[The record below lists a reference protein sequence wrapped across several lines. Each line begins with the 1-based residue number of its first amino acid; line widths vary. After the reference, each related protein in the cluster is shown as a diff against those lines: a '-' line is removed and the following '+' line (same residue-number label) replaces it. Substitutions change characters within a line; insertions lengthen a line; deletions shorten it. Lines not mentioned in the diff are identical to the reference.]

1 MGSPA
6 HTLAVRENAAS
17 RASVLVSVGTL
28 AIAALALG
36 SLAPATP
43 AFAAGGGIV
52 GWGDD
57 QRGVLNMPAG
67 LTDIVQ
73 LSTDQGYAL
82 ALHADGTV
90 TGWGTNAFSD
100 ADLQNQSMSP
110 VVVPSGLGDVVQVVA
125 GGGHALFL
133 RSNGT
138 VVATGRTD
146 SGQTPVP
153 AGLSNV
159 VQLASVGQHTVA
171 LLADGTVTAWG
182 WNAWGQLDIPA
193 GLTDVVQIAAG
204 VHHGLALHRDGTI
217 TGWGNEEYG
226 QATPPDGLGTAVY
239 IAASPW
245 HSMAILAD
253 GTVVEWGQQVPRP
266 GQGVGMPPAIQVA
279 AGLNNRVAL
288 HADGTFTLWG
298 LGEEGQLDV
307 PDGLTGV
314 TQVAVGRYHLLALS
328 DPDAARLTISGD
340 RVPGATLTAELSNWR
355 GSAGAVDY
363 QWYIDGMAV
372 NGATEASYTL
382 TEDDASS
389 RVLVRALSTA
399 AGAEPLLSA
408 ALPVTAGSID
418 DGATDSPGGSAE
430 DGADEGGG
438 DATLP
443 IVIGGVA
450 ALLVAGVVVAVILA
464 SRRRKAATSR

>member
-1 MGSPA
+1 MGSSA
-6 HTLAVRENAAS
+6 HTPTVRGRAAP

-28 AIAALALG
+28 AITALALG
-36 SLAPATP
+36 ALTSASPAL
-43 AFAAGGGIV
+43 AAGGGIV

-57 QRGVLNMPAG
+57 ARGVLGMPAG

-100 ADLQNQSMSP
+100 ADLQSQSMSP

-193 GLTDVVQIAAG
+193 GLTDVVQVAAG

-226 QATPPDGLGTAVY
+226 QATPPGDLGTAVY

-266 GQGVGMPPAIQVA
+266 GQGVGMPPAIQVS

-288 HADGTFTLWG
+288 HSDGTFTLWG

-307 PDGLTGV
+307 PDGLAGV

-363 QWYIDGMAV
+363 QWYIDGVAV
-372 NGATEASYTL
+372 DGATESSYTL

-399 AGAEPLLSA
+399 AGAGPLLST
-408 ALPVTAGSID
+408 ALPVAVGAVD
-418 DGATDSPGGSAE
+418 DGSAGPPGASPDGGANE
-430 DGADEGGG
+430 PGG

-443 IVIGGVA
+443 IVIGVA
-450 ALLVAGVVVAVILA
+450 LIVVAGVVVAVILA
-464 SRRRKAATSR
+464 SRRRSATTSR

>member
-6 HTLAVRENAAS
+6 HTLTVREKAAP
-17 RASVLVSVGTL
+17 RASVPRPVGMLTVT
-28 AIAALALG
+28 ALALG
-36 SLAPATP
+36 CLALASP
-43 AFAAGGGIV
+43 AFAAGGGVV

-57 QRGVLNMPAG
+57 PRGVLSMPAG

-82 ALHADGTV
+82 ALHADGTA

-110 VVVPSGLGDVVQVVA
+110 VVVPSGLSDVVQVVA

-146 SGQTPVP
+146 FGQTPVP

-193 GLTDVVQIAAG
+193 ELTDVVQIAAG
-204 VHHGLALHRDGTI
+204 VHHGLALHRNGTI

-226 QATPPDGLGTAVY
+226 QATPPDDLGTAVY

-253 GTVVEWGQQVPRP
+253 GTVVEWGHTLPRP

-288 HADGTFTLWG
+288 HADGTLTLWG

-340 RVPGATLTAELSNWR
+340 PAPGETLTAELSNWR
-355 GSAGAVDY
+355 GSAGTVDY
-363 QWYIDGMAV
+363 QWYIGGVAV
-372 NGATEASYTL
+372 DGATGASYTL
-382 TEDDASS
+382 TADDASS
-389 RVLVRALSTA
+389 HVLVRALSTA
-399 AGAEPLLSA
+399 AGAQPLLSTALSVARAPIDEGGSAPDGSANEPGGDA
-408 ALPVTAGSID
+408 ALPI
-418 DGATDSPGGSAE
+418 
-430 DGADEGGG
+430 
-438 DATLP
+438 
-443 IVIGGVA
+443 IIGVA
-450 ALLVAGVVVAVILA
+450 LLVVAGVVVAVILA
-464 SRRRKAATSR
+464 SRRRNAAISRNDSDA